1 VLKSFRVYRV
11 HSDWPASET
20 DLAQALEK
28 AAFKPCNAFSEQSYG
43 FEPPVETEQRSLAR
57 RLSGADLVQLR
68 HQTRVL
74 PAAVVN
80 ELLAERISE
89 FTRRTTREPSRKE
102 KRDLKEETYGELLPK
117 ALLRSDWIKGF
128 YVRDEKVL
136 VLATPTAKIAEEFL
150 NTLREALG
158 SLQVTPLAFKQPTK
172 SLLHDIF
179 LGKSESSR
187 FNLGRECRMKDP
199 SEKGS
204 NVSWL
209 DMDLADSSVRKHV
222 SDGLVL
228 DRVGVQFDGIAR
240 LVLDEE
246 NVVRKLRFLGLEALD
261 ELDDEDPLMRHDA
274 EFTIEVGFAI
284 KFLEALKESLGGY
297 A

>member
-1 VLKSFRVYRV
+1 MLKSFRVYRV

-20 DLAQALEK
+20 DLAQALEQ
-28 AAFKPCNAFSEQSYG
+28 AAFKPCNVYSEQSYG
-43 FEPPVETEQRSLAR
+43 FEPPVETQQRSLAR

-68 HQTRVL
+68 YQTRVL
-74 PAAVVN
+74 PAAVVK
-80 ELLAERISE
+80 ESLAERTIE
-89 FTRRTTREPSRKE
+89 FTKRTSREPSRKE
-102 KRDLKEETYGELLPK
+102 KRELKEETYGELLPK

-128 YVRDEKVL
+128 YLRDEKAL
-136 VLATPTAKIAEEFL
+136 VLATPTAKIAEQFL

-158 SLQVTPLAFKQPTK
+158 SLQATPLVFKKPTK
-172 SLLHDIF
+172 TLLHDIF
-179 LGKSESSR
+179 MGKSQSR

-222 SDGLVL
+222 NDGLVL
-228 DRVGVQFDGIAR
+228 DRVGMQFDGIAR

-261 ELDDEDPLMRHDA
+261 ELEDEDPLMRHDA
-274 EFTIEVGFAI
+274 EFTIEVGFAN

>member
-1 VLKSFRVYRV
+1 MLKSFRVYRV
-11 HSDWPASET
+11 HSDWPVSET
-20 DLAQALEK
+20 DLAQALEQ
-28 AAFKPCNAFSEQSYG
+28 AAFKPCNAYSEQSYG
-43 FEPPVETEQRSLAR
+43 FEPPVGTQQRSLAR

-74 PAAVVN
+74 PAAVVK
-80 ELLAERISE
+80 ESLAERIIE
-89 FTRRTTREPSRKE
+89 FTKRTSREPSRKE
-102 KRDLKEETYGELLPK
+102 KRELKEETYGELLPK

-128 YVRDEKVL
+128 YLRDEKVL
-136 VLATPTAKIAEEFL
+136 VLATPTAKIAEQFL

-158 SLQVTPLAFKQPTK
+158 SLQATPLVFKKPTK
-172 SLLHDIF
+172 TLLHDIF
-179 LGKSESSR
+179 MGKSQSR

-222 SDGLVL
+222 NDGLVL
-228 DRVGVQFDGIAR
+228 DRVGMQFDGIAR

-261 ELDDEDPLMRHDA
+261 ELEDEDPLMRHDA
-274 EFTIEVGFAI
+274 EFTIEVGFAN

>member
-1 VLKSFRVYRV
+1 MLKSFRVYRV

-20 DLAQALEK
+20 DLAQALEQ
-28 AAFKPCNAFSEQSYG
+28 AAFKPCNAYSEQSYG
-43 FEPPVETEQRSLAR
+43 FEPPVGTQQRSLAR

-68 HQTRVL
+68 YQTRVL
-74 PAAVVN
+74 PAAVVK
-80 ELLAERISE
+80 ESLAERTIE
-89 FTRRTTREPSRKE
+89 FTKRTSREPSRKE
-102 KRDLKEETYGELLPK
+102 KRELKEETYGELLPK

-128 YVRDEKVL
+128 YLRDEKAL
-136 VLATPTAKIAEEFL
+136 VLATPTAKIAEQFL

-158 SLQVTPLAFKQPTK
+158 SLQATPLVFKKPTK
-172 SLLHDIF
+172 TLLHDIF
-179 LGKSESSR
+179 MGKSQSR

-222 SDGLVL
+222 NDGLVL
-228 DRVGVQFDGIAR
+228 DRVGMQFDGIAR

-261 ELDDEDPLMRHDA
+261 ELEDEDPLMRHDA
-274 EFTIEVGFAI
+274 EFTIEVGFAN